1 MTSKSH
7 LARIESV
14 IGITRMGIWC
24 GIFHKIELVLNR
36 TKQYFLV
43 LKGNVPKITFSMP

>member
-1 MTSKSH
+1 MTSKSN

-24 GIFHKIELVLNR
+24 GIFHKIEFLNR
-36 TKQYFLV
+36 TVQYFLV

>member
-1 MTSKSH
+1 MTSKSIDV
-7 LARIESV
+7 RIESL
-14 IGITRMGIWC
+14 IGITRIGIWC

-36 TKQYFLV
+36 TVQYFLV